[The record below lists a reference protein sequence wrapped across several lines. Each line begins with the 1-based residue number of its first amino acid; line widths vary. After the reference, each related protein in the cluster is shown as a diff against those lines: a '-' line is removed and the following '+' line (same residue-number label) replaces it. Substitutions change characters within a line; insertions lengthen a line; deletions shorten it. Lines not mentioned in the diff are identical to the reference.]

1 MPELSKDVVAL
12 LQYLAPGF
20 IVAWLFYGL
29 TNHVKPSQFERV
41 VQALLF
47 TVVVQLVVVLI
58 KKVAHLLGEYWYIG
72 EWTDD
77 SSLAASV
84 LSAAIFGLLMAWLYK
99 SDYLY
104 GFLRYLGFTTRSGF
118 PNEWYAAM
126 ATKTCYVI
134 LHMKDKTRFLGWPD
148 RWPSDRNGFFYL
160 SQVVKETEEGEQ
172 DLSNSEGVLLD
183 ASEVSYIEFLKS
195 PEAIYDEVTQF
206 ETTSTSE
213 DSNPAWKKQAGERES
228 SASSNTI

>member
-47 TVVVQLVVVLI
+47 TVVIQLAVVLI
-58 KKVAHLLGEYWYIG
+58 KKFAHFLGKYWSMG

-77 SSLAASV
+77 SSLTASV
-84 LSAAIFGLLMAWLYK
+84 LSAIIFGLLMAWLYK
-99 SDYLY
+99 SDNLY
-104 GFLRYLGFTTRSGF
+104 KFLRYLGFTTRSGF

-126 ATKTCYVI
+126 ATKNCYVI

-160 SQVVKETEEGEQ
+160 SQAVKDTEEEVL
-172 DLSNSEGVLLD
+172 DLTNSEGVLLD
-183 ASEVSYIEFLKS
+183 ASEVSYIEFLK
-195 PEAIYDEVTQF
+195 PLKEPHDEVTRIK
-206 ETTSTSE
+206 T
-213 DSNPAWKKQAGERES
+213 A
-228 SASSNTI
+228 SAR